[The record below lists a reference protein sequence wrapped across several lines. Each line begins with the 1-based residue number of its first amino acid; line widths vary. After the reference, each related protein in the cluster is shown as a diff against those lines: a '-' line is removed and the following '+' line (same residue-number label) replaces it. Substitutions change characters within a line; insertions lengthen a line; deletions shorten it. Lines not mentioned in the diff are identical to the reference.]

1 MRKGE
6 KMGRP
11 VAEAERNSGEG
22 DGDDAQEDGAADA
35 PGHQDSNEDEPR
47 GGEAN
52 LRVGNFAKAD
62 KGGGIGDDYVCVAE
76 ADEGDEESDAGGGA
90 VLEAI
95 GNAVDDLFADVGEG
109 EEEKEEAGEK
119 NDSERSLPG
128 HAAAEDDGVGEV
140 GVERH
145 ARREG
150 DGIVGPEAH
159 DERGDRGGNAGGE
172 ENAINGHAA
181 FGEDARVDDDYVG
194 HGHESGQAGEELAPD
209 GGLVF
214 FEMKYAFEQTV
225 SLKQKGAPL

>member
-1 MRKGE
+1 MRQGE
-6 KMGRP
+6 KMLGP
-11 VAEAERNSGEG
+11 VAEAERDSSEG
-22 DGDDAQEDGAADA
+22 DGDDADEDGAADA
-35 PGHQDSNEDEPR
+35 ANHQDGDENESG
-47 GGEAN
+47 GGETD
-52 LRVGNFAKAD
+52 LRIGNFAEAHE
-62 KGGGIGDDYVCVAE
+62 GGGIGDDDVGVAQ
-76 ADEGDEESDAGGGA
+76 ADEGDEEADAGGGA

-95 GNAVDDLFADVGEG
+95 GNAVDDLLADVGEG
-109 EEEKEEAGEK
+109 EEKKEEAGEK

-172 ENAINGHAA
+172 ENAINGHAG